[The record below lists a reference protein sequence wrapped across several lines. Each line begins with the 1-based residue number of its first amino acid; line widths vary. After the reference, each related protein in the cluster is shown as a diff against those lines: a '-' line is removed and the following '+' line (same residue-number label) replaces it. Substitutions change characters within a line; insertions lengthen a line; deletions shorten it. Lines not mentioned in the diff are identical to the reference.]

1 MEFIKYCSRG
11 CRLALVALPFTVGCG
26 GGESPTASTDTS
38 NKEASQPAA
47 QAAAAPTS
55 SQMKIVQDGASTPAA
70 ETVAIFLDSLR
81 RGNETA
87 ANGVLTAKAR
97 EELSKTSY
105 VIQPLG
111 TPEGQFK
118 IGRVSFAD
126 DMKDAALVECLWQ
139 EPAAAGEQPVAMDIV
154 CEVRNESEGWR
165 ISGIA
170 VSIPDTEETLV
181 LDFEDA
187 VALQQT
193 IDQATGQ
200 SQPPAGQQTAAP
212 TGQQATVGLPQNSPL
227 QPQGLPQQP
236 QLQQP
241 QQPTGGNVQI
251 ALPQLP
257 GAPINR

>member
-1 MEFIKYCSRG
+1 MEFIKYCTRG
-11 CRLALVALPFTVGCG
+11 CQLALVALPFTVGCG
-26 GGESPTASTDTS
+26 GGGDSPTASNESS
-38 NKEASQPAA
+38 NQTTA
-47 QAAAAPTS
+47 QAPSQQTAAPAT
-55 SQMKIVQDGASTPAA
+55 SQMKIVQDGANTPAA

-81 RGNETA
+81 RGNEAA

-97 EELSKTSY
+97 EELAKTSY

-111 TPEGQFK
+111 TPEGQFQ
-118 IGRVSFAD
+118 IGRVSYAS
-126 DMKDAALVECLWQ
+126 DMQDAALVECLWQ
-139 EPAAAGEQPVAMDIV
+139 EPAAAGEQPVSMDIV
-154 CEVRNESEGWR
+154 CEVRNEPQGWR

-200 SQPPAGQQTAAP
+200 SQPPAEQPAATP
-212 TGQQATVGLPQNSPL
+212 SGLQATVGLPQN
-227 QPQGLPQQP
+227 LPQQP
-236 QLQQP
+236 QMQQQP
-241 QQPTGGNVQI
+241 ADGGNVQI
-251 ALPQLP
+251 ALPPLP